1 VAKYVA
7 VSALEASL
15 DVRSMARTSTKVFV
29 LEVMGRHAGWIAAA
43 GGLIEDHGVPVV
55 VLFPEIPFEE
65 RKFLDRVE
73 DLVAR
78 HGFCT
83 VVVSEGCH
91 HPDGRFLAQQGPRD
105 AFGHEQLGGAAPVVA
120 RMIRHGLGHKFHW
133 AVADYLQRAARHIAS
148 TTDARQA
155 YEAGAAAV
163 KLALKGHNAVMPA
176 IERISDKPYRYRFGM
191 APLTEVANVE
201 KHLPRS
207 YITADGFG
215 ITEACK
221 RYLRPLIRGEDYP
234 KYKDG
239 LPVYA
244 TLKNVPVPRKL
255 ATFDLR

>member
-1 VAKYVA
+1 
-7 VSALEASL
+7 
-15 DVRSMARTSTKVFV
+15 
-29 LEVMGRHAGWIAAA
+29 
-43 GGLIEDHGVPVV
+43 
-55 VLFPEIPFEE
+55 
-65 RKFLDRVE
+65 
-73 DLVAR
+73 
-78 HGFCT
+78 
-83 VVVSEGCH
+83 
-91 HPDGRFLAQQGPRD
+91 
-105 AFGHEQLGGAAPVVA
+105 
-120 RMIRHGLGHKFHW
+120 
-133 AVADYLQRAARHIAS
+133 VADYLQRAARHIAS

-191 APLTEVANVE
+191 APLTEIANVE

-234 KYKDG
+234 QYKDG
-239 LPVYA
+239 VPVYA
-244 TLKNVPVPRKL
+244 TLKNVPVPKKL